1 MIFLFPV
8 KFLKLSGYFTRG
20 LFDHKNKIDY
30 IILVKGKFFFGIRK
44 GFFYLLLV
52 IAGLDFCGKKIRIC
66 LWEVGLSE

>member
-30 IILVKGKFFFGIRK
+30 IILQSEIFSAESERVFH
-44 GFFYLLLV
+44 LLLV
-52 IAGLDFCGKKIRIC
+52 MAR
-66 LWEVGLSE
+66 

>member
-20 LFDHKNKIDY
+20 LFDRKNKIDY
-30 IILVKGKFFFGIRK
+30 IILVKEKFFFGIRK

-52 IAGLDFCGKKIRIC
+52 IAG
-66 LWEVGLSE
+66 